1 MFDECSD
8 TTARH
13 RPDQQPQEEGGRRSP
28 SVVWPALRSGLRPS
42 LQPGQTTDPTGHHS
56 CRSTGHRSCR
66 RALDHG
72 GRQEDQAH
80 HPAGI
85 APGHAIASRQV
96 GDRKLIVSQ
105 LSALAPCLGEEPDQ
119 KIEGACLGGGP
130 TVSVDEPD
138 CHSRAADAGCDGDR
152 DRFRCRG

>member
-66 RALDHG
+66 RALSKKFFLNLDLKYIDMKAKAKLNG
-72 GRQEDQAH
+72 V
-80 HPAGI
+80 GI
-85 APGHAIASRQV
+85 GKMDLNPLVFGI
-96 GDRKLIVSQ
+96 GF
-105 LSALAPCLGEEPDQ
+105 G
-119 KIEGACLGGGP
+119 
-130 TVSVDEPD
+130 T
-138 CHSRAADAGCDGDR
+138 
-152 DRFRCRG
+152 RF